1 MGQWRIVPQ
10 AASRRHRWGQERT
23 AFENRVSAE
32 GTPILGLF
40 SSRTRELEDYMSD
53 RVQFVITAQEWDPS
67 FEEVSSEGQG
77 KGDPNCP

>member
-1 MGQWRIVPQ
+1 M
-10 AASRRHRWGQERT
+10 
-23 AFENRVSAE
+23 SAE

-40 SSRTRELEDYMSD
+40 SSPARELEDYMSD